1 MIILFDFKIDN
12 FQADHDE
19 DEVLLFALVSHQS
32 RKKSLVTFQTME
44 TTTRKH
50 RTNMPSI
57 SNHSSDDSECKII
70 QLNMQLPQRHVLDQ
84 GRTRFITQ
92 ETFRINRT

>member
-1 MIILFDFKIDN
+1 LIILFDFKIDN

-19 DEVLLFALVSHQS
+19 DEVLLSALVSHQS
-32 RKKSLVTFQTME
+32 RKKSLVTFQ
-44 TTTRKH
+44 TRKH